1 VAVQILTW
9 NRVDELVPC
18 LESFAC
24 IDYPNYEVIVLD
36 NGSEDESVPTVRE
49 RFPWVTLIENKE
61 NLGFCR
67 GNNVG
72 LRHVLERDFDYVLLL
87 NSDTKVLPGLL
98 HELVAAMEQ
107 DGRIAIAGA
116 KNVLMENPDY
126 TWGKYGKVTWGPM
139 LVKTIGRFAPDD
151 RANEPPRDVD
161 WVIANGCLVRCDALR
176 KIGLFDEEFW
186 QCNED
191 VDWSYRAREAG
202 YRVAVNYVSNRLAA
216 DALVAELEAAGGE
229 AFAVKGDV
237 GSEADILAM
246 FEAVDKR
253 FGRLDALV
261 NNAGIVDA
269 KARVDEMSAARLERM
284 MRINVVGSILCAREA
299 VKRMSTRHGGNGGA
313 IVNISS
319 AAAVLGAPD
328 NYVDYAASKGAIDT
342 FTIGLAREVA
352 LEGIRVN
359 AVRPGIIDTDIH
371 ASGGQPDRVAL
382 IQDTLPMKRAGTA
395 DEVAGAVLYLLSDA
409 ASYTTGAI
417 LNVSG
422 GR

>member
-1 VAVQILTW
+1 M
-9 NRVDELVPC
+9 
-18 LESFAC
+18 
-24 IDYPNYEVIVLD
+24 
-36 NGSEDESVPTVRE
+36 SEAQ
-49 RFPWVTLIENKE
+49 K
-61 NLGFCR
+61 
-67 GNNVG
+67 
-72 LRHVLERDFDYVLLL
+72 VLLVTGG
-87 NSDTKVLPGLL
+87 SRGIG
-98 HELVAAMEQ
+98 AAVC
-107 DGRIAIAGA
+107 RLGA
-116 KNVLMENPDY
+116 K
-126 TWGKYGKVTWGPM
+126 
-139 LVKTIGRFAPDD
+139 
-151 RANEPPRDVD
+151 
-161 WVIANGCLVRCDALR
+161 
-176 KIGLFDEEFW
+176 
-186 QCNED
+186 
-191 VDWSYRAREAG
+191 AG
-202 YRVAVNYVSNRLAA
+202 YRLAINYASNQAAA
-216 DALVAELEAAGGE
+216 DALVGDIKAGGGD

-237 GSEADILAM
+237 GSEADIMAI
-246 FEAVDKR
+246 FEAVDR
-253 FGRLDALV
+253 TWGRLDAFV

-269 KARVDEMSAARLERM
+269 KARVDEMSVARLERM

-299 VKRMSTRHGGNGGA
+299 VKRMSTRHGGKGGA

-382 IQDTLPMKRAGTA
+382 IQDSLPMKRAGTA
-395 DEVAGAVLYLLSDA
+395 DEVAAAILYLLSDA